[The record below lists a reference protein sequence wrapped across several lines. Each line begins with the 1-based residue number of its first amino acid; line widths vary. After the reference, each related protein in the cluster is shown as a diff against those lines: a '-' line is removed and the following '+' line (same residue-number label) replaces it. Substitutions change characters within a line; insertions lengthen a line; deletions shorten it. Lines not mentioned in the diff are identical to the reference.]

1 MGAAREQVEGL
12 GVTEGVAA
20 LGQELHIAGERRG
33 VAGDVNDA
41 LRRHAEH
48 GVDDVAVD
56 ALARRVNDNGVKPH
70 AAARELLRGLARVG
84 TEKLDVFNA
93 VSRGVFPGVPDGG
106 VHDLHAVGAAGL
118 AGKAERDRARAAVE
132 IEHRF
137 LASEVCKVHGGGIE
151 PLGLIV
157 VDLIEA
163 ARREPVAQ
171 AAERVL
177 DRAGAVV
184 HLLVR
189 AEDGIPAR
197 FVVICNNADRLR
209 HRLADGADKRLRM
222 RRFLCVQH
230 HAAKRLPADRAE
242 AQIDVADKPCV
253 RLFIVCRDA
262 VRLHPR
268 EHGALEALG
277 AVRLELA
284 AVRRDDLVRPRAE
297 KARDR
302 RALARADGKLH
313 LVAVAVEP
321 VRAGDGQLRE
331 RDAADARKGVEHA
344 PALEG
349 KLLLV
354 VHVPEIA
361 AAALAEI
368 RAVGADAVRRGLFNR
383 FDDAVRRAPADVDDA
398 DAARLARNG
407 ARNKDDLPV
416 RAGNALA
423 VGGVARDGDSQT
435 IVFFHIEFLC
445 FT

>member
-1 MGAAREQVEGL
+1 
-12 GVTEGVAA
+12 
-20 LGQELHIAGERRG
+20 
-33 VAGDVNDA
+33 
-41 LRRHAEH
+41 
-48 GVDDVAVD
+48 
-56 ALARRVNDNGVKPH
+56 
-70 AAARELLRGLARVG
+70 
-84 TEKLDVFNA
+84 
-93 VSRGVFPGVPDGG
+93 
-106 VHDLHAVGAAGL
+106 
-118 AGKAERDRARAAVE
+118 
-132 IEHRF
+132 
-137 LASEVCKVHGGGIE
+137 
-151 PLGLIV
+151 
-157 VDLIEA
+157 
-163 ARREPVAQ
+163 
-171 AAERVL
+171 
-177 DRAGAVV
+177 
-184 HLLVR
+184 
-189 AEDGIPAR
+189 
-197 FVVICNNADRLR
+197 
-209 HRLADGADKRLRM
+209 M

-242 AQIDVADKPCV
+242 AQIDVADEPGV

-268 EHGALEALG
+268 EDGALEALG

-284 AVRRDDLVRPRAE
+284 AVRRNDLVRPRAE

-313 LVAVAVEP
+313 LVAVAVER

-354 VHVPEIA
+354 VHVAEIA
-361 AAALAEI
+361 AAALTEI
-368 RAVGADAVRRGLFNR
+368 RAVGPDAVRRGLFHR
-383 FDDAVRRAPADVDDA
+383 FDDAVRRAPAHVDDA
-398 DAARLARNG
+398 DAARLARDG

-416 RAGNALA
+416 CAGNALA